1 MPIQILILLM
11 SLSALFFRPLL
22 PSEVISDFPES
33 MANRFP
39 DKTERLQWLTLTE
52 VEAEMERQKKDII
65 IDLYTDWCGWCRV
78 MDKNTYTHKQVID
91 YIQRNFYP
99 VKMNAETK
107 EMITWRGKQFK
118 YNDAYRVN
126 DFAIL
131 LTGGRL
137 SYPSTI
143 IIPADGST
151 PQAIPG
157 YLKPADMELILKYF
171 GEGHFGKTPFQ
182 EYQKHFKQTWK

>member
-1 MPIQILILLM
+1 MPTYILILLIG
-11 SLSALFFRPLL
+11 LSALLFKPLL
-22 PSEVISDFPES
+22 PPEAIAESPES
-33 MANRFP
+33 IAGQLS
-39 DKTERLQWLTLTE
+39 DKTEKLQWLTLDE
-52 VEAEMERQKKDII
+52 AEAEMALQKKDII
-65 IDLYTDWCGWCRV
+65 IDLYTDWCGWCKV

-91 YIQRNFYP
+91 YVQHNFYP
-99 VKMNAETK
+99 VKINAETRD
-107 EMITWRGKQFK
+107 MITWRGRQFK

-137 SYPSTI
+137 SYPSTV

-151 PQAIPG
+151 PQAVPG

-171 GEGHFGKTPFQ
+171 GEGHFGKIPFQ
-182 EYQKHFKQTWK
+182 DYQKNFKQTWK

>member
-1 MPIQILILLM
+1 MPTYIVILLIG
-11 SLSALFFRPLL
+11 LSALLFKPLL
-22 PSEVISDFPES
+22 PPEAIVESPES
-33 MANRFP
+33 IAGQLS
-39 DKTERLQWLTLTE
+39 DKTEKLQWLTLDE
-52 VEAEMERQKKDII
+52 AEAEMALQKKDII
-65 IDLYTDWCGWCRV
+65 IDLYTDWCGWCKV

-91 YIQRNFYP
+91 YVQHNFYP
-99 VKMNAETK
+99 VKINAETRD
-107 EMITWRGKQFK
+107 MITWRGRQFK

-137 SYPSTI
+137 SYPSTV

-151 PQAIPG
+151 PQAVPG

-171 GEGHFGKTPFQ
+171 GEGHFGKIPFQ
-182 EYQKHFKQTWK
+182 DYQKNFKQTWK